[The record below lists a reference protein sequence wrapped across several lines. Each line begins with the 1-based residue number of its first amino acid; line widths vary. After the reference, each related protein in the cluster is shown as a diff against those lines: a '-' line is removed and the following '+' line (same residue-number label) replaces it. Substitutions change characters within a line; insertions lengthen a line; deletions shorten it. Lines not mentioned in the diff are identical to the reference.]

1 MAEKMTNAKA
11 LTFVLENFDGM
22 PEEVESKLKKMLEQT
37 LKKNA
42 GSGEK
47 ASAKALENQR
57 LGEILLD
64 FMEDNTVYTI
74 TELIHKVEAF
84 SDFSTSKVTAIITP
98 LKEQGLVKRTESKGK
113 VYWER
118 V

>member
-22 PEEVESKLKKMLEQT
+22 PDEVREKVEKMLEQT

-42 GSGEK
+42 GNGEK
-47 ASAKALENQR
+47 ATAKSLENQKY
-57 LGEILLD
+57 GEILLD
-64 FMEDNTVYTI
+64 FMAENTVYTI
-74 TELIHKVEAF
+74 TELLHKVDEF
-84 SDFSTSKVTAIITP
+84 SGLSTSKVTAILKP